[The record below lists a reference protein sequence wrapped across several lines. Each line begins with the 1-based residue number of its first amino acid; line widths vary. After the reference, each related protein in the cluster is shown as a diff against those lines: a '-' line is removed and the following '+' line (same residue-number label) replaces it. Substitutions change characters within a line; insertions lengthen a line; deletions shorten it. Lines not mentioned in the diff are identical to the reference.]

1 LLLALCASSV
11 AENLRAQ
18 AADSTRQVPPDSAR
32 HDLKPMQ
39 AFFQSLLIPGWSQA
53 RLDRKLT
60 ATIFVGWEGV
70 TLGMALKAADELR
83 YLRRIGADSVRI
95 DGKSREK
102 QDWLVLLAFNHLF
115 SGLEAYV
122 GSQLQDFPADVRIR
136 AAPRGIG
143 FEASVPFRIR

>member
-1 LLLALCASSV
+1 
-11 AENLRAQ
+11 
-18 AADSTRQVPPDSAR
+18 
-32 HDLKPMQ
+32 MQ
-39 AFFQSLLIPGWSQA
+39 AFFQSLFIPGWSQA

-60 ATIFVGWEGV
+60 ATIFVAWEGV